1 MHFRRPIETFKQ
13 LGAIWYSVQVLAE
26 EVLETL
32 GAILLLESIIYYM
45 LDIVLDLTAERRE
58 RLQSASRLFARQAFK
73 LICATILIL
82 TLSGGTVYYFAG
94 RQASADAPVPRL
106 FKKAQKPK
114 SVTSEGQRSEP
125 ESSPSA
131 DSLRKVWFEDLVKPL
146 SISKS
151 DQAVLMRFVT
161 DSVLNPKNKEKGLS
175 EINSLVTLLDSDT
188 GLPLAVIDGNWV
200 TAIRTAGLSAVA
212 AKRLAR
218 PESSVIAFVGCG
230 VQARSHLRAFS
241 DLFDLQEIR
250 AFNRGA
256 ENRDAL
262 CRTAESMGL
271 VAHSCDQIEEA
282 IRGADLIVTS
292 VSWSQNTDAFIDAAW
307 VKAGAFASVVDLGV
321 PWIDESMDAFD
332 RIIIDDLAQEAEMEH
347 PMVDLSLVKGDLSG
361 LVTGDV
367 DGRLTKDEKTAFI
380 FRGFALG
387 DLALATLAYQA
398 SGQ

>member
-1 MHFRRPIETFKQ
+1 MNEPDKLPYLSRSE
-13 LGAIWYSVQVLAE
+13 
-26 EVLETL
+26 
-32 GAILLLESIIYYM
+32 LESMSISTDDVVSTI
-45 LDIVLDLTAERRE
+45 E
-58 RLQSASRLFARQAFK
+58 RLIRGSVESRAWNAPKMVITPPDGRYMMATLSASDDPPFLA
-73 LICATILIL
+73 
-82 TLSGGTVYYFAG
+82 V
-94 RQASADAPVPRL
+94 
-106 FKKAQKPK
+106 K
-114 SVTSEGQRSEP
+114 S
-125 ESSPSA
+125 
-131 DSLRKVWFEDLVKPL
+131 L
-146 SISKS
+146 
-151 DQAVLMRFVT
+151 
-161 DSVLNPKNKEKGLS
+161 VLNPKNKAKGLS

-188 GLPLAVIDGNWV
+188 GLPLAVMDGNWV

-212 AKRLAR
+212 AKRLAN

-241 DLFDLQEIR
+241 DLFPLQEIR

-271 VAHSCDQIEEA
+271 VAHSCEQIEEA

-292 VSWSQNTDAFIDAAW
+292 VSWSQNTEAFIDAAW

-321 PWIDESMDAFD
+321 PWIDESMSAFD
-332 RIIIDDLAQEAEMEH
+332 RIIIDDLAQEAETEH

-361 LVTGDV
+361 LVTGKA
-367 DGRLTKDEKTAFI
+367 DGRLTKDEKTAFV

-398 SGQ
+398 SRH

>member
-1 MHFRRPIETFKQ
+1 MSQADKLPYLSRSE
-13 LGAIWYSVQVLAE
+13 
-26 EVLETL
+26 
-32 GAILLLESIIYYM
+32 LESMSISTDDVVSTIEGLIKGSVESRAWNAPKMVITPPDGRYM
-45 LDIVLDLTAERRE
+45 MATL
-58 RLQSASRLFARQAFK
+58 SASDDPPFLA
-73 LICATILIL
+73 
-82 TLSGGTVYYFAG
+82 V
-94 RQASADAPVPRL
+94 
-106 FKKAQKPK
+106 K
-114 SVTSEGQRSEP
+114 S
-125 ESSPSA
+125 
-131 DSLRKVWFEDLVKPL
+131 L
-146 SISKS
+146 
-151 DQAVLMRFVT
+151 
-161 DSVLNPKNKEKGLS
+161 VLNPKNKEKGLS

-262 CRTAESMGL
+262 CRRAENMGL
-271 VAHSCDQIEEA
+271 VAHSCDRIEEA

-307 VKAGAFASVVDLGV
+307 VKAGAFASVVDLGI

>member
-1 MHFRRPIETFKQ
+1 MSQADKLPYLSRSE
-13 LGAIWYSVQVLAE
+13 
-26 EVLETL
+26 
-32 GAILLLESIIYYM
+32 LESMSISTDDVVATI
-45 LDIVLDLTAERRE
+45 E
-58 RLQSASRLFARQAFK
+58 RLIRGSVESRAWNAPKMVITPPDGRYMMATLSASDDPPFLA
-73 LICATILIL
+73 
-82 TLSGGTVYYFAG
+82 V
-94 RQASADAPVPRL
+94 
-106 FKKAQKPK
+106 K
-114 SVTSEGQRSEP
+114 S
-125 ESSPSA
+125 
-131 DSLRKVWFEDLVKPL
+131 L
-146 SISKS
+146 
-151 DQAVLMRFVT
+151 
-161 DSVLNPKNKEKGLS
+161 VLNPKNKAKGLS

-188 GLPLAVIDGNWV
+188 GLPLAVMDGNWV

-212 AKRLAR
+212 AKRLAN

-241 DLFDLQEIR
+241 DLFPLQEIR

-271 VAHSCDQIEEA
+271 VAHSCEQIEEA

-292 VSWSQNTDAFIDAAW
+292 VSWSQNTEAFIDAAW

-321 PWIDESMDAFD
+321 PWIDESMSAFD
-332 RIIIDDLAQEAEMEH
+332 RIIIDDLAQEAETEH

-361 LVTGDV
+361 LVTGKA
-367 DGRLTKDEKTAFI
+367 DGRLTKDEKTAFV

-398 SGQ
+398 SRH